1 MFALAAVWSYFFLRS
16 YYNGFNNF
24 VFLAFLTVLLFLAR
38 SDAGLFFVFFF
49 FLLVLVKVFSG
60 YGKTVRVV
68 LVEVFASGLGVVPD
82 SFVNKTLQI
91 FDHAL
96 KNFWEFNPKAFFFA
110 FSNPVYIFASFLV
123 LFSRDL
129 LHIVLVLVTLLASF
143 LIGNVAFIF
152 GELSFRYLFS
162 LMPLHLFFLGKVVSG
177 QKWLLLP
184 FSLLGLWGVVLFLFK
199 VLS

>member
-1 MFALAAVWSYFFLRS
+1 MLACFLFSFSFYWFWLRFFLVT
-16 YYNGFNNF
+16 GKQ
-24 VFLAFLTVLLFLAR
+24 L
-38 SDAGLFFVFFF
+38 GLFW
-49 FLLVLVKVFSG
+49 L
-60 YGKTVRVV
+60 R
-68 LVEVFASGLGVVPD
+68 
-82 SFVNKTLQI
+82 
-91 FDHAL
+91 
-96 KNFWEFNPKAFFFA
+96 
-110 FSNPVYIFASFLV
+110 SFLV

-129 LHIVLVLVTLLASF
+129 LHVVLVLVTLLASF

-199 VLS
+199 VLI